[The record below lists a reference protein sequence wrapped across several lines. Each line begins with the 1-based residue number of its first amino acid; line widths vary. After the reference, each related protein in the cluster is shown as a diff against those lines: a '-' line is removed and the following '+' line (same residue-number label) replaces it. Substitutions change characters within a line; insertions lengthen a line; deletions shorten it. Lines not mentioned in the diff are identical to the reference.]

1 VKLITRNTDYAV
13 RALCCIAEQKQEVI
27 SADRLIKSLNMP
39 RPFLRKILQILNK
52 EGLLSSSRGKDGGF
66 ALALSPEEIT
76 LTDVMEIFQGP
87 IRLNEC
93 KFKKNDC
100 PYIKDCLLKKKI
112 DEIEKEVIAKL
123 KAIKEV
129 IAKLKAIT
137 IESIIKKEVNVDD

>member
-13 RALCCIAEQKQEVI
+13 RALCSIAEQKQEVI
-27 SADRLIKSLNMP
+27 SADQLVKSLDMP

-66 ALALSPEEIT
+66 ALALSPGEIT
-76 LTDVMEIFQGP
+76 LTDVMKIFQGP
-87 IRLNEC
+87 VRLNEC
-93 KFKKNDC
+93 KFKKSDC
-100 PYIKDCLLKKKI
+100 PYISDCLLKKKI
-112 DEIEKEVIAKL
+112 DEIE
-123 KAIKEV
+123 KEV